1 MEIIKYLQIIMT
13 SLTISPN
20 SSPTSPERT
29 PLSPDVNNMYE
40 VSIKADDSGQ
50 EVHESVKDRL
60 DIISANVSSLEK
72 DTKIS
77 ENISKGISDTTK
89 ILESINNK
97 QTITSTILISI
108 ASMVAFVITYPFL
121 KRQ

>member
-1 MEIIKYLQIIMT
+1 MT

-29 PLSPDVNNMYE
+29 PLSPDVNNLYE
-40 VSIKADDSGQ
+40 VSIKADDSSQ

-97 QTITSTILISI
+97 QTVTSTILIGI

-121 KRQ
+121 KRH